1 MRTARSAALRAPLTA
16 TVATGMPLG
25 IWTMASS
32 ESSPPR
38 LASATGTPITG
49 SGVAAATTPAR
60 WAAPPAAAMMTLMP
74 ASTAPRANAMVSSG
88 VRWAESTLTSTGIP
102 NERRVWTA
110 SSMIDESEALPMMMA
125 TDMPAFCPTGGPR
138 SHPCD
143 DPSRSIP
150 RRPRGGPVRLIEN
163 SFVAGRGPR
172 RSYTG
177 RNGLVGGG
185 VTMRIGAMFNTEVPF
200 DQMIDEVA
208 SLREAGIQ
216 TAWASQIFAYDALT
230 AIAAVGREVPG
241 IDFGTAVIP
250 TYPRHPVMLAGQ
262 ALTVQAATAGRL
274 TLGIGLSHQVVIE
287 HVFGQSFERPARH
300 MREYL
305 SILVPL
311 LEGEQ
316 VTFAGETLRA
326 STFGPLQISA
336 TAPPVLV
343 AALGDAMLKIAGQLA
358 SGTVTWMTGPA
369 TIESHIAP
377 TIRAAAAA
385 AGRPEPRIGMGLPVC
400 VTADVEAAREKASA
414 VFAIY
419 GQLPSYRG
427 MLDREGAGG
436 PADVAIVGTEA
447 EVKAQLRR
455 LADIGVTDFCAAPF
469 GSADQMTASVAA
481 LASLI

>member
-1 MRTARSAALRAPLTA
+1 
-16 TVATGMPLG
+16 
-25 IWTMASS
+25 
-32 ESSPPR
+32 
-38 LASATGTPITG
+38 
-49 SGVAAATTPAR
+49 
-60 WAAPPAAAMMTLMP
+60 
-74 ASTAPRANAMVSSG
+74 
-88 VRWAESTLTSTGIP
+88 
-102 NERRVWTA
+102 
-110 SSMIDESEALPMMMA
+110 
-125 TDMPAFCPTGGPR
+125 
-138 SHPCD
+138 
-143 DPSRSIP
+143 
-150 RRPRGGPVRLIEN
+150 
-163 SFVAGRGPR
+163 
-172 RSYTG
+172 
-177 RNGLVGGG
+177 
-185 VTMRIGAMFNTEVPF
+185 MRIGAMFNTEVPF
-200 DQMIDEVA
+200 DQMIGEVA
-208 SLREAGIQ
+208 SLRDAGMQ
-216 TAWASQIFAYDALT
+216 TAWASQIFGYDALT
-230 AIAAVGREVPG
+230 AIAAIGREVPG

-262 ALTVQAATAGRL
+262 ALTTQAATGGRL

-287 HVFGQSFERPARH
+287 HVFGQSFEKPARH

-377 TIRAAAAA
+377 TIGAAAAA

-400 VTADVEAAREKASA
+400 VTDDVEAAREKASA

-419 GQLPSYRG
+419 GQLPSYRA

-447 EVKAQLRR
+447 EVTAQIRR

-469 GSADQMTASVAA
+469 GSADQMKASVGA